1 MLGNFENKLN
11 DASNGKSLSQICKEK
26 DLSVSDMVIIASIT
40 QKESVNSEDM
50 YNVSSVIHNRLN
62 NASEYPYLNM
72 DTTVVYAV
80 GHKNLTKADLK
91 SDSPYNTYTSKGLPP
106 GPICNPGMDALK
118 AAANPNQT
126 DYYYFV
132 ADDAGTKH
140 LYAKTL
146 ADHNKNIAQLEAEAK
161 SN

>member
-1 MLGNFENKLN
+1 
-11 DASNGKSLSQICKEK
+11 
-26 DLSVSDMVIIASIT
+26 
-40 QKESVNSEDM
+40 
-50 YNVSSVIHNRLN
+50 
-62 NASEYPYLNM
+62 
-72 DTTVVYAV
+72 
-80 GHKNLTKADLK
+80 
-91 SDSPYNTYTSKGLPP
+91 
-106 GPICNPGMDALK
+106 MDALK

>member
-1 MLGNFENKLN
+1 
-11 DASNGKSLSQICKEK
+11 
-26 DLSVSDMVIIASIT
+26 
-40 QKESVNSEDM
+40 
-50 YNVSSVIHNRLN
+50 
-62 NASEYPYLNM
+62 M